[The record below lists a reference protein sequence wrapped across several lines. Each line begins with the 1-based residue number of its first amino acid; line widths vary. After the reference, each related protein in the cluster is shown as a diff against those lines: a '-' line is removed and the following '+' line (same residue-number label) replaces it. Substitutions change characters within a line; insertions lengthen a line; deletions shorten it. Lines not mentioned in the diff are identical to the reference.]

1 MVNLVCPATSR
12 MNNMNCIS
20 VESSSFTDVD
30 ESKVQLMR
38 RMLLEM
44 AEIEFVEKNM
54 NVVEI
59 RYSAILLTDCLHIA
73 QSFFLALFS

>member
-59 RYSAILLTDCLHIA
+59 RYSTIYTQFYHCANSERTVYY
-73 QSFFLALFS
+73 